1 MRYAYALTSALL
13 LGGTAAAF
21 SFQPPAGAQTAQNEP
36 GAIAST
42 APRAGAPMSFADLVA
57 RLQPAVVNIST
68 TQRVTVQQN
77 NPFAGTPF
85 EQFFGGP
92 RGGGGGGA
100 RTQEAQSLG
109 SGFLISADG
118 YVVTNNHVVSAG
130 TASAVVETITV
141 TLSDRREFKARLVGR
156 DAASDLA
163 VLKIEGATFPFVRFG
178 DSRQARVGDWV
189 VAIGNPF
196 GLSGS
201 VTAGIVSAINR
212 VTGGGTYDRFIQTD
226 AAINRGN
233 SGGPMFDL
241 QGNVIGINSQILSPT
256 GGNIGIG
263 LAIPAEQAKPIV
275 DKLMRGQAIERGYL
289 GVGIQPIDE
298 NIGAALGLPKDR
310 GELISRIEPGEAA
323 AKAGIRQGDVVV
335 AVNGKEVT
343 PEQTLSYL
351 VANTAPGTRIPV
363 ELLRDGKRQTVTVT
377 VGKRPPEEQLA
388 QFNPE
393 DDSGVPQDEA
403 PQDTSSASLGIGVT
417 PLTPSIAR
425 SIGID
430 PAVKG
435 VVVTGTDPSSDA
447 AGKGIRRG
455 DVIVSVN
462 RTPVTNAADVTRLV
476 TQAKAAGRDQVLLFV
491 QRRGQGI
498 YMPVRIGG

>member
-68 TQRVTVQQN
+68 TQRVTVQQS

-92 RGGGGGGA
+92 RGGA
-100 RTQEAQSLG
+100 SPRTQEAQSLG

-130 TASAVVETITV
+130 TASAVVESITV

-310 GELISRIEPGEAA
+310 GELISRVEPGEAA

-393 DDSGVPQDEA
+393 DDSGMPQEEA
-403 PQDTSSASLGIGVT
+403 PQDTGAASLGIGVT

-425 SIGID
+425 SIGVD

-462 RTPVTNAADVTRLV
+462 RTPVANAADVARQV
-476 TQAKAAGRDQVLLFV
+476 AQAKAAGRDQVLLFV

>member
-1 MRYAYALTSALL
+1 VRYAYALTSALL

-36 GAIAST
+36 GTIAVAS
-42 APRAGAPMSFADLVA
+42 APRPAAPMSFADLVA

-68 TQRVTVQQN
+68 TQRVTVQQS

-85 EQFFGGP
+85 EQFFGAP
-92 RGGGGGGA
+92 RGGGP

-130 TASAVVETITV
+130 TSAAVVESITV

-178 DSRQARVGDWV
+178 DSRQTRVGDWV
-189 VAIGNPF
+189 LAIGNPF

-241 QGNVIGINSQILSPT
+241 NGNVIGINSQILSPT

-289 GVGIQPIDE
+289 GVGIQPVDE

-310 GELISRIEPGEAA
+310 GELISRIEPGEPAD
-323 AKAGIRQGDVVV
+323 KAGIRQGDVVV
-335 AVNGKEVT
+335 SVNGKEVT

-351 VANTAPGTRIPV
+351 VANTPPGTRIPV

-393 DDSGVPQDEA
+393 DDSGMPQEDA
-403 PQDTSSASLGIGVT
+403 PAANAAASLGIGVT

-425 SIGID
+425 SIGVD
-430 PAVKG
+430 PSIRG
-435 VVVTGTDPSSDA
+435 VVVTGTDPASDA
-447 AGKGIRRG
+447 ASKGIRRG

-462 RTPVTNAADVTRLV
+462 RAPVATAAELTRQV
-476 TQAKAAGRDQVLLFV
+476 AQAKAAGRDQVLLYV

-498 YMPVRIGG
+498 FMPVRIGR

>member
-68 TQRVTVQQN
+68 TQRVTVQQS

-92 RGGGGGGA
+92 RGGGA
-100 RTQEAQSLG
+100 SPRTQEAQSLG

-130 TASAVVETITV
+130 TASAVVESITV

-310 GELISRIEPGEAA
+310 GELISRVEPGEAA

-393 DDSGVPQDEA
+393 DDGGMPQEDA
-403 PQDTSSASLGIGVT
+403 PQDTAAASLGIGVT

-425 SIGID
+425 SIGVD

-462 RTPVTNAADVTRLV
+462 RTPVANAADVARQV
-476 TQAKAAGRDQVLLFV
+476 AQAKAAGRDQVLLFV

>member
-68 TQRVTVQQN
+68 TQRVTVQQS

-85 EQFFGGP
+85 EQFFGSP
-92 RGGGGGGA
+92 RGGAGP

-393 DDSGVPQDEA
+393 DDSGMPQAEA

-425 SIGID
+425 SIGVD

-462 RTPVTNAADVTRLV
+462 RTPVANAADVARQV